1 MRYILPI
8 IIILLAAS
16 GVWYVKENAP
26 QSKKRPPTK
35 AASITVST
43 HTIKASEVK
52 LSLQSFGQISAK
64 TTSTLTSQVS
74 GLVTSVSDD
83 FVEGRFFKKGDLLLS
98 LDNRDFQSAINS
110 AKASLT
116 QAQQDLA
123 LEKAQV
129 TQAKADWRRLNKNK
143 AIPALVSRTPQVLK
157 AKAQVSAAHAQY
169 NQAVLNFRRSK
180 ITAPFTGRILAKKVS
195 VGDFINANST
205 LAELMTTDALQ
216 VRLSLKNS
224 DLAFINL
231 PEINNQKTTSL
242 PTVSFKANLISPQ
255 HWTGKIVRTEAAI
268 DSASQQ
274 LFVIGEIEQPFAASN
289 ADKHPLKIG
298 QFVTAKI
305 QGKALQ
311 NAISIGINS
320 IYQGEFVFLLK
331 DNVIVR
337 QDIDILW
344 QDDETALIGKGLA
357 DKDKLIVSILSL
369 DAQGSPGIDIK
380 DAAKKTYNDAG
391 RVKKSQKAKPQPQ

>member
-8 IIILLAAS
+8 IIICLAGA

-26 QSKKRPPTK
+26 QSKKRPPAK
-35 AASITVST
+35 ATSIKVST
-43 HTIKASEVK
+43 HTIKAAQVK

-129 TQAKADWRRLNKNK
+129 MQAKADWRRLNKNK

-180 ITAPFTGRILAKKVS
+180 ITAPFTGRILAKQVS
-195 VGDFINANST
+195 IGDFINANSA

-231 PEINNQKTTSL
+231 PEINSQKTAPL
-242 PTVSFKANLISPQ
+242 PTVTFEANLISPQ
-255 HWTGKIVRTEAAI
+255 SWTGKIVRTEATI

-274 LFVIGEIEQPFAASN
+274 LFVIGEIEQPFAVRN
-289 ADKHPLKIG
+289 IEKHPLKIG
-298 QFVTAKI
+298 QYVTAKI

-311 NAISIGINS
+311 NAISIDINS

-344 QDDETALIGKGLA
+344 QDDKTALIGKGLT
-357 DKDKLIVSILSL
+357 DEDKLIVSILSL
-369 DAQGSPGIDIK
+369 DAQGSLAVDIK
-380 DAAKKTYNDAG
+380 DA
-391 RVKKSQKAKPQPQ
+391 VKKSSTDVARVKTDSNAKAQ